1 MFSKSD
7 SQFERCSNPCAKSCT
22 VFVLQFGYQIP
33 TKISVNKV
41 LKIENEILKLDPID
55 QLNINMM

>member
-1 MFSKSD
+1 MFSISD

-22 VFVLQFGYQIP
+22 VSNVLQFGYQIP

-41 LKIENEILKLDPID
+41 LKIENEILKLDPIN
-55 QLNINMM
+55 QISI